1 MSLPKVLLTND
12 DGITAPPL
20 VLLRDALADL
30 AKVWVVAPDRER
42 SAASHA
48 LTLHKPLRLTPLRVD
63 GSDLGYCVNGTPADC
78 VFLAVKTLIP
88 GGPDFVV
95 SGINAG
101 GNLGNDITYSGT
113 VSAAM
118 EGTLLGVRSM
128 AVSIASSPIRNVE
141 LAVHWSRRIFEW
153 ALSWPWQKETL
164 LNINM
169 PNADRGGKIKG
180 LRVTHQSKAS
190 YEGVLAKR
198 HDLRRRPYY
207 WIGGRRRYDR
217 VEPGSDLWAV
227 RRGYVS
233 VTPIQL
239 DMTNRSALEALK
251 EGNLEALR

>member
-12 DGITAPPL
+12 DGIGAPPL
-20 VLLRDALADL
+20 VLLRDALAEV

-48 LTLHKPLRLTPLRVD
+48 LTLHKPLRLTPQRLN
-63 GSDLGYCVNGTPADC
+63 GTDLGHCVNGTPADC
-78 VFLAVKTLIP
+78 VFLGVKTLIP

-118 EGTLLGVRSM
+118 EGTLLGIRSM
-128 AVSIASSPIRNVE
+128 SVSVASSPIRNVK
-141 LAVHWSRRIFEW
+141 LAVRWSRRIFEW
-153 ALSWPWQKETL
+153 ALAWPWPKNTL
-164 LNINM
+164 LNVNI
-169 PNADRGGKIKG
+169 PNVDRAAKIKG
-180 LRVTHQSKAS
+180 VRVTRQSEAS
-190 YEGVLAKR
+190 YEGILAKR

-207 WIGGRRRYDR
+207 WIGGRRRYEGI
-217 VEPGSDLWAV
+217 EPGTDLWAV

-239 DMTNRSALEALK
+239 DMTDRHALEVLK
-251 EGNLEALR
+251 ESNLETIR